1 MPVVTGIDVT
11 VIVVT
16 DEAIVLIGVVATA
29 GGRDVGTIV
38 VGGCVCT
45 GAGAEGATHPA
56 TKIAANK
63 NTIVIIS
70 VLVPF
75 I

>member
-1 MPVVTGIDVT
+1 VTGIDVI

-16 DEAIVLIGVVATA
+16 DEAIVLVGVVVTV

-38 VGGCVCT
+38 VGGSVWT
-45 GAGAEGATHPA
+45 GAGAGGDTQPA
-56 TKIAANK
+56 AKIAAIK
-63 NTIVIIS
+63 NIIVIIS

>member
-1 MPVVTGIDVT
+1 VAGIDVT
-11 VIVVT
+11 VTVVT
-16 DEAIVLIGVVATA
+16 DEAVVLVGVVVIV

-38 VGGCVCT
+38 VGGCVWA
-45 GAGAEGATHPA
+45 GAGAGGDTQPA
-56 TKIAANK
+56 AKIAAIK
-63 NTIVIIS
+63 NVIVIIR

>member
-1 MPVVTGIDVT
+1 VTGIDVT

-16 DEAIVLIGVVATA
+16 DEAIVPVGVVVTV

-38 VGGCVCT
+38 VDGCVWT
-45 GAGAEGATHPA
+45 GAGAGGDIQPA
-56 TKIAANK
+56 AKIAAIK
-63 NTIVIIS
+63 NIIVIIS

>member
-1 MPVVTGIDVT
+1 VTGIDVI

-16 DEAIVLIGVVATA
+16 DEAIVPVGVVVTV

-38 VGGCVCT
+38 VDGCVWT
-45 GAGAEGATHPA
+45 GAGAGGDIQPA
-56 TKIAANK
+56 AKIAAIK
-63 NTIVIIS
+63 NIIVIIS

>member
-16 DEAIVLIGVVATA
+16 DEAIVLVGVVVTV

-38 VGGCVCT
+38 VGGCVWT
-45 GAGAEGATHPA
+45 GAGGEGATHPA
-56 TKIAANK
+56 AKIAANK

-70 VLVPF
+70 VLVLF